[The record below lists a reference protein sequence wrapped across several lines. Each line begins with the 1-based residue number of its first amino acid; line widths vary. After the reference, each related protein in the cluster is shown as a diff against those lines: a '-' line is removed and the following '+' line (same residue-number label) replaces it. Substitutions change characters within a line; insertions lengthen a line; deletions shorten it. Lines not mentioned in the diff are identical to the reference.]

1 MSLKPLPIN
10 TAYTVHEILIPS
22 KGKKYRFRPFLV
34 KEHKMLMIAQTS
46 EDNMTM
52 LNTLKAIIGSCCVED
67 DPPLDVDSLATF
79 DFEYLL
85 IKLRSI
91 SVDTSVTLNVTC
103 DDSHS
108 GFPEETRTTQ
118 IQLNLDDIEIVGIQQ
133 YSTKVKLSDDL
144 FVIMKLPTLSMVD
157 SIPEPNDYEGNL
169 KKVAQQIDK
178 ICTTEEVFDVSE
190 YSLSDMEQWLEQ
202 LTEEQLQNLLQYF
215 NSIPYCRI
223 KVEWTCPHCGKRNV
237 RYIEGISYFF

>member
-1 MSLKPLPIN
+1 
-10 TAYTVHEILIPS
+10 
-22 KGKKYRFRPFLV
+22 
-34 KEHKMLMIAQTS
+34 
-46 EDNMTM
+46 
-52 LNTLKAIIGSCCVED
+52 
-67 DPPLDVDSLATF
+67 
-79 DFEYLL
+79 
-85 IKLRSI
+85 
-91 SVDTSVTLNVTC
+91 
-103 DDSHS
+103 
-108 GFPEETRTTQ
+108 
-118 IQLNLDDIEIVGIQQ
+118 
-133 YSTKVKLSDDL
+133 
-144 FVIMKLPTLSMVD
+144 MKLPTLSMVD